1 MRWTVSCAF
10 LGSLFDVESCSR
22 SVSMRW
28 CRFLRCRV
36 LLRCRRLLLV
46 HSESADSVVVG
57 GSISSAWVGLTSVHT
72 IPSDHLMLS
81 PSCCSNPLYV
91 LPRCVKVQDR
101 LSESIRKLGDSGQQ
115 PSVIVTSCV
124 PASHVPSKFLSIC
137 SCRSATIWRW
147 PKCSSD
153 DDVI

>member
-1 MRWTVSCAF
+1 MSCAF
-10 LGSLFDVESCSR
+10 V
-22 SVSMRW
+22 V
-28 CRFLRCRV
+28 RCRV
-36 LLRCRRLLLV
+36 LLRRRRLLLV

-124 PASHVPSKFLSIC
+124 PASHVPSKVLSSC
-137 SCRSATIWRW
+137 SCRSATNWRW

-153 DDVI
+153 DEVIGTGFYAQMSAFGNR